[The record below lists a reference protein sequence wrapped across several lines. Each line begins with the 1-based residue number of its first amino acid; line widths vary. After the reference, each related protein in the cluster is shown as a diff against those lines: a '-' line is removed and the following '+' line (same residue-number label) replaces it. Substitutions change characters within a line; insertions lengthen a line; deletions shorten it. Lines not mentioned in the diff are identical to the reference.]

1 MRFAGSFLGALVVV
15 GLLLSVG
22 VRLFGMFEPETVG
35 LVFHEVDLLSAAE
48 QRKFGDELG
57 LTPRPGALPPLAE
70 IPPLQFRRS
79 VQGFVQLEV
88 SVEASGQVR
97 DARVL
102 ASTLPP
108 SYDQRAIDVVR
119 QRRYSPD
126 VVAGRPVFGRR
137 LEIVEFRMNA
147 PEAAP

>member
-1 MRFAGSFLGALVVV
+1 MRFVVSFLGALVVV

-22 VRLFGMFEPETVG
+22 VRLFTMFEPESVG
-35 LVFHEVDLLSAAE
+35 LVFHEVDLLSGAE
-48 QRKFGDELG
+48 QREFGAELG
-57 LTPRPGALPPLAE
+57 LTARPGALPPLAE

-88 SVEASGQVR
+88 SVAANGQVT

-108 SYDQRAIDVVR
+108 SYHQRAIDVVR
-119 QRRYSPD
+119 ERRYSPD
-126 VVAGRPVFGRR
+126 VVAGRPVSGQR
-137 LEIVEFRMNA
+137 LEIIEFRMNA
-147 PEAAP
+147 PEAVP